1 MSTRHLYRSLTAVF
15 LGAAL
20 CANACAQLFGSF
32 GFGADVFQTSGLD
45 SEKIPS
51 QKCTGFWKTPSFKC
65 EDIKVPAYSARV
77 KDGDRRALVV
87 ISPGAGG
94 LDKRHS
100 EYAKYLA
107 ENGINAVVLDN
118 FRARGMNASGGDYEV
133 ARTKGA
139 DAVNM
144 AIDAISTLAQLKNTE
159 EWKNAK
165 VGFLGESMGGAAAIN
180 VTRPY
185 IEAIVKETMNLP
197 AFSAVNFDASVG
209 LYASCVDRSD
219 IERFKKIPV
228 LLVAGDKDDVTPP
241 ETCEQQTKWM
251 NGRGGNVT
259 FKVLENA
266 NHDWDA
272 PTPLRQTNYQNTSK
286 CGNVRVG
293 NKFVLESNGK
303 EYPGTPEGL
312 NAMKVDCRTFG
323 TLYGHRGNPKTGFD
337 VWLQF
342 LKDQLLS
349 SASKPVEK

>member
-1 MSTRHLYRSLTAVF
+1 MTNRNLHRSITAVF

-20 CANACAQLFGSF
+20 CGTACAQLFGSF
-32 GFGADVFQTSGLD
+32 GFGADVFSTRGLD

-65 EDIKVPAYSARV
+65 EGVKVPAYFARV
-77 KDGDRRALVV
+77 KGDNRQALVV

-118 FRARGMNASGGDYEV
+118 WRARGMDRSGGDYEV
-133 ARTKGA
+133 ARIKGG

-144 AIDAISTLAQLKNTE
+144 AIDAIAAMAQLKNAE
-159 EWKNAK
+159 EWKDARF
-165 VGFLGESMGGAAAIN
+165 GFLGESMGGAAAIN

-185 IEAIVKETMNLP
+185 IEAIVQDKMNLP

-228 LLVAGDKDDVTPP
+228 LLVSGDKDDVTPP
-241 ETCEQQTKWM
+241 ETCERQTKWM
-251 NGRGGNVT
+251 NERGGNVT
-259 FKVLENA
+259 FKVLKDA

-293 NKFVLESNGK
+293 NKFILESNGK

-312 NAMKVDCRTFG
+312 NTMKVDCRTFG
-323 TLYGHRGNPKTGFD
+323 TLYGHRGNPKVGFD

-342 LKDQLLS
+342 LTDHLLS
-349 SASKPVEK
+349 TSPTQAVK